1 MWIIPIIFI
10 RYHPDY
16 PGAYLDKRDAQ
27 AAATRWSRPT
37 SASTAGARTRCSP
50 STSWRTSLLPVKDA
64 GAPPR
69 GDDDDSG
76 RGPDDNPG
84 RGPD

>member
-1 MWIIPIIFI
+1 VVEA
-10 RYHPDY
+10 DVS
-16 PGAYLDKRDAQ
+16 LDGR
-27 AAATRWSRPT
+27 
-37 SASTAGARTRCSP
+37 STYTVFAVDFP
-50 STSWRTSLLPVKDA
+50 EDISLLAVKDA

-76 RGPDDNPG
+76 RGPDDDPG

>member
-1 MWIIPIIFI
+1 MSRQTRRTGGGDPVVEA
-10 RYHPDY
+10 D
-16 PGAYLDKRDAQ
+16 ASLDGR
-27 AAATRWSRPT
+27 
-37 SASTAGARTRCSP
+37 STYTVFAVDFP
-50 STSWRTSLLPVKDA
+50 EDISLLAVKDA

>member
-1 MWIIPIIFI
+1 MVEA
-10 RYHPDY
+10 D
-16 PGAYLDKRDAQ
+16 ASLDGR
-27 AAATRWSRPT
+27 
-37 SASTAGARTRCSP
+37 STYRVFAVDFLADI
-50 STSWRTSLLPVKDA
+50 SLLPVKDA

-69 GDDDDSG
+69 GDGDDPG

>member
-1 MWIIPIIFI
+1 MVEA
-10 RYHPDY
+10 D
-16 PGAYLDKRDAQ
+16 ASLDGR
-27 AAATRWSRPT
+27 
-37 SASTAGARTRCSP
+37 STYTVFAVDFLEDI
-50 STSWRTSLLPVKDA
+50 SLLAVKDA

-69 GDDDDSG
+69 GDDDSG